1 MVEQGAFITQT
12 DAAMPDAQHAADLIL
27 IRRIAAGDSDALET
41 LYQRYSLR
49 VWHYLIG
56 LLEDRQHAD
65 EVLQEVMLAVWKGAV
80 NFRGESKVSTWLLAI
95 AKNLAIQVRK
105 KNPAQVTLLDE
116 ADEFGTTSELDELDE
131 QAELERVR
139 DAIRQ
144 LPAEQRETLELVFYH
159 QLAGADAAS
168 VLGVAHGTVKS
179 RLNRAVN
186 ALRVI
191 LKQEE

>member
-1 MVEQGAFITQT
+1 
-12 DAAMPDAQHAADLIL
+12 MPDASHTADLIL
-27 IRRIAAGDSDALET
+27 IQRIAAGDSDALET

-56 LLEDRQHAD
+56 LLEDRQQAD
-65 EVLQEVMLAVWKGAV
+65 DVLQEVMLAVWKGAV

-95 AKNLAIQVRK
+95 AKNLAVQARK
-105 KNPAQVTLLDE
+105 KNIRQTTLLDE
-116 ADEFGTTSELDELDE
+116 ADEFATTSDLDILND

-139 DAIRQ
+139 EAIRQ
-144 LPAEQRETLELVFYH
+144 LPPEQRETLELVFYH

-186 ALRVI
+186 ALRV
-191 LKQEE
+191 LLNQED